1 MDHKRTADDGLRAG
15 QQDLRVR
22 DHGFGHA
29 CVVSDD
35 VAEVAGVSDRC
46 VWAAVRQAGGVE
58 VAASGEA
65 AVGEVAELVDVEA
78 VLSWKEERR
87 NGAFLRVTYAGSV
100 PSCRRNL
107 CYRWGW
113 SKRVPMRGI

>member
-65 AVGEVAELVDVEA
+65 AVGEVAELVNVEA
-78 VLSWKEERR
+78 VLAWKEERR
-87 NGAFLRVTYAGSV
+87 DAAFLRVTYAGSV
-100 PSCRRNL
+100 PSCR
-107 CYRWGW
+107 
-113 SKRVPMRGI
+113 